1 MIPQVKKILYTTDL
15 SKNSVYAFYH
25 AVDMAKKYD
34 AKICMLHVIE
44 TIPASA
50 YGTRTDK
57 LYQDQREAA
66 EAVIRNRIRNFCDRV
81 DQKKNLAC
89 MERIAKILV
98 ENGDPAQEILKAAE
112 QEGCNLMVLGRHGK
126 GFLEQTFLFPK
137 YDIRNIKI
145 SGITVM
151 LPSDCLCIQLR
162 RQHTQTKA

>member
-1 MIPQVKKILYTTDL
+1 MTPRIVLRILRFQKKSVYAAGLGSPRFGTRNMEDREMIPQVKKILYTTDL

-25 AVDMAKKYD
+25 AVDLAKKYD

-66 EAVIRNRIRNFCDRV
+66 ETVIRNRIRNFCDRV

-98 ENGDPAQEILKAAE
+98 ENGDPAQEIDRKS
-112 QEGCNLMVLGRHGK
+112 V
-126 GFLEQTFLFPK
+126 
-137 YDIRNIKI
+137 
-145 SGITVM
+145 V
-151 LPSDCLCIQLR
+151 
-162 RQHTQTKA
+162 

>member
-89 MERIAKILV
+89 MERIARILV

-126 GFLEQTFLFPK
+126 GFLEQTFLGSVS
-137 YDIRNIKI
+137 R
-145 SGITVM
+145 SVM
-151 LPSDCLCIQLR
+151 DRAKMPVLVIPVPSEEASVWDEI
-162 RQHTQTKA
+162 